1 MTISGPAGPG
11 PEGLLSAPLSGLEC
25 VWYRVRAHSWQVHGD
40 AHHWRPVVGTQRG
53 NPFAV
58 GTVLVDAALAS
69 AEAAVE
75 TAVETVVKEDV
86 RARKPPSAQQA
97 PMLHRLFDLGL
108 LPGDELERGANAFDE
123 LAWRVTE
130 EIIRPGREMRLR
142 GRLVTRRGQATLRRP
157 LFGWLS

>member
-1 MTISGPAGPG
+1 MASERGVTISGPAGPG
-11 PEGLLSAPLSGLEC
+11 PEGLLSAPLSGLQC

-58 GTVLVDAALAS
+58 GEVLVDACLAES
-69 AEAAVE
+69 
-75 TAVETVVKEDV
+75 ETVVEEDV
-86 RARKPPSAQQA
+86 RTRKAPSALEA
-97 PMLHRLFDLGL
+97 PMLHRLFELGL

-123 LAWRVTE
+123 LAWRLTE
-130 EIIRPGREMRLR
+130 EVIRPGREMRVR

>member
-1 MTISGPAGPG
+1 M
-11 PEGLLSAPLSGLEC
+11 LRAPLSNLEC
-25 VWYRVRAHSWQVHGD
+25 VWYRVRAHSWQVHSD

-58 GTVLVDAALAS
+58 GAVLIEASLADA
-69 AEAAVE
+69 
-75 TAVETVVKEDV
+75 ETVVQEEV
-86 RARKPPSAQQA
+86 RVRKAPSELEA
-97 PMLHRLFDLGL
+97 PMLYRLFELGL
-108 LPGDELERGANAFDE
+108 LPGDELRRGANALDE

-130 EIIRPGREMRLR
+130 ELIRPGREMLIR

>member
-1 MTISGPAGPG
+1 MASQRGITISGPAGPG
-11 PEGLLSAPLSGLEC
+11 PEGMLRAPLSDLEC

-40 AHHWRPVVGTQRG
+40 SHHWRPVVGTQRG

-58 GTVLVDAALAS
+58 GAVLVDASLAGS
-69 AEAAVE
+69 D
-75 TAVETVVKEDV
+75 TVVEEEV
-86 RARKPPSAQQA
+86 RVRKPPSEMEA
-97 PMLHRLFDLGL
+97 PMLHRLFSLGL
-108 LPGDELERGANAFDE
+108 LPWDELTRGANAFDE

-130 EIIRPGREMRLR
+130 ELIRPGREMLVR